1 MRSVR
6 RTGWSGAGDGI
17 VRSVEV
23 LDGVAFLTTILVGRS
38 GKLPVVGVLVAI
50 RTRLEFDLIDRVLPC
65 GEVALGALHLDVLA
79 LERILD
85 LEVGVSLVAGLHA
98 DTRPSTGALAAR

>member
-1 MRSVR
+1 
-6 RTGWSGAGDGI
+6 
-17 VRSVEV
+17 
-23 LDGVAFLTTILVGRS
+23 
-38 GKLPVVGVLVAI
+38 
-50 RTRLEFDLIDRVLPC
+50 
-65 GEVALGALHLDVLA
+65 VALGALHLDVLA